1 MIQRILNSKNFI
13 AFVLASATG
22 MTLYFLLPFPAGNLF
37 LRLIAVRA
45 PFVYSGAKYS
55 YIVMLFTTP
64 YIILSIL
71 LSGLYIFTLKIRK
84 QVSPARLP
92 AYPAA
97 QHRDELFLVVGEV
110 HDQRKPVPA
119 ENPHWLKIPERGL
132 YTGIAILGAVGTGK
146 TSCCMYPFAEQ
157 LIAYKA
163 QDEAK
168 RIGGL
173 VLEVKGDFC
182 HKVRGIL
189 ERYQRAEDYIE
200 VSLHSEY
207 RYNPLHND
215 LDAYALAYSIAALL
229 NNLFGKG
236 KEPFWQQA
244 YTNLVKFII
253 LLHKV
258 AYDYVTLFDVYE
270 CAISP
275 EVLEKRIEEAEKK
288 LSKFFIEVTPETYTA
303 WVSDLK
309 AFSFELDKPNNV
321 YRAKAITELCDVL
334 RNKKVPFQF
343 NADSSSDRDFRKWE
357 QLEAVK
363 RWFHYDWKRIE
374 PKLRTSIVEGI
385 SVFLSLFDDNPDVKR
400 TFCPPVECYDPVA
413 NADHRYGKPLPS
425 FTWLVETGKVCA
437 LNFPIGMNAG
447 LAKALGVMMKL
458 DFQRAVLNRV
468 PEMEAHRERYF
479 RQVFFICDEYQH
491 FATVGENEPTG
502 DEKFFSLSRQPRCI
516 PIVATQSIS
525 SLKSSLPGDTWRSLL
540 QTFRTKIFLA
550 LSDDFSA
557 QTASE
562 LCGKE
567 DRLKVSYNFSESGH
581 DARVSFLSGKAIS
594 NRANVTASK
603 SYNTR
608 TDYRFDMKTFTELKN
623 AQAIAIA
630 YDGLN
635 PMPPMFCY
643 LKPYYNDVN
652 RSYFEQLA
660 NGEI

>member
-1 MIQRILNSKNFI
+1 MEIS
-13 AFVLASATG
+13 ASAQRHE
-22 MTLYFLLPFPAGNLF
+22 
-37 LRLIAVRA
+37 LRNFANRFA
-45 PFVYSGAKYS
+45 
-55 YIVMLFTTP
+55 
-64 YIILSIL
+64 
-71 LSGLYIFTLKIRK
+71 
-84 QVSPARLP
+84 AR
-92 AYPAA
+92 
-97 QHRDELFLVVGEV
+97 
-110 HDQRKPVPA
+110 
-119 ENPHWLKIPERGL
+119 
-132 YTGIAILGAVGTGK
+132 
-146 TSCCMYPFAEQ
+146 
-157 LIAYKA
+157 
-163 QDEAK
+163 
-168 RIGGL
+168 
-173 VLEVKGDFC
+173 
-182 HKVRGIL
+182 
-189 ERYQRAEDYIE
+189 RY
-200 VSLHSEY
+200 LHSPE
-207 RYNPLHND
+207 
-215 LDAYALAYSIAALL
+215 
-229 NNLFGKG
+229 
-236 KEPFWQQA
+236 
-244 YTNLVKFII
+244 
-253 LLHKV
+253 V

-275 EVLEKRIEEAEKK
+275 EVLERRIEEAEKK

-309 AFSFELDKPNNV
+309 AFSFELDKPNNF
-321 YRAKAITELCDVL
+321 YRAKATTELCDVL
-334 RNKKVPFQF
+334 RNKKIPFQF

-363 RWFHYDWKRIE
+363 RWFHHDWKRIE

-400 TFCPPVECYDPVA
+400 TFCPPVECYDPLA

-468 PEMEAHRERYF
+468 PEMETHRDRYF

-623 AQAIAIA
+623 AQSIAIA

>member
-22 MTLYFLLPFPAGNLF
+22 MTLYFLLPFPEGNLF
-37 LRLIAVRA
+37 LRLIAVKA
-45 PFVYSGAKYS
+45 PLVYSGAKYS
-55 YIVMLFTTP
+55 YTAMLFTTP

-92 AYPAA
+92 AYPDA
-97 QHRDELFLVVGEV
+97 QHRDKLFLVVGEV
-110 HDQRKPVPA
+110 HDPRKPVPA
-119 ENPHWLKIPERGL
+119 ENPHWLTIPERGL

-321 YRAKAITELCDVL
+321 YRAKATTELCDVL
-334 RNKKVPFQF
+334 RNKKIPFQF
-343 NADSSSDRDFRKWE
+343 NADSSTDRDFRKWE

-363 RWFHYDWKRIE
+363 RWFNYDWKRIE

-468 PEMEAHRERYF
+468 PEMETHRERYF

-623 AQAIAIA
+623 AQSIAIA

-660 NGEI
+660 SGEI

>member
-1 MIQRILNSKNFI
+1 VIQRILNSKNFI

-22 MTLYFLLPFPAGNLF
+22 MTLYFLLPFPEENLF
-37 LRLIAVRA
+37 LRLISVKA
-45 PFVYSGAKYS
+45 PLVYSGAKYS
-55 YIVMLFTTP
+55 YTVMLFTTP

-84 QVSPARLP
+84 RVSPARLP
-92 AYPAA
+92 AYPDA
-97 QHRDELFLVVGEV
+97 QHRDKLFLVVGEV

-119 ENPHWLKIPERGL
+119 ENPHWLTIPERGL

-189 ERYQRAEDYIE
+189 ERYQRADDYIE

-275 EVLEKRIEEAEKK
+275 EVLEKRIGEAEKK

-309 AFSFELDKPNNV
+309 VFSFELDKPNNV
-321 YRAKAITELCDVL
+321 YRAKATTELCDIL
-334 RNKKVPFQF
+334 RNKKISFQF

-400 TFCPPVECYDPVA
+400 TFCPPVECYDSAA

-447 LAKALGVMMKL
+447 LARALGVMMKL

-468 PEMEAHRERYF
+468 PEMETHRERYF

-660 NGEI
+660 SGEL